1 MMLLPK
7 LFHTHRSKSNH
18 QMFKGRVCI
27 TTFGLATTTTALV
40 LNTAADS
47 TTTTA

>member
-7 LFHTHRSKSNH
+7 LFHTHRNKSNH
-18 QMFKGRVCI
+18 QMFKGI